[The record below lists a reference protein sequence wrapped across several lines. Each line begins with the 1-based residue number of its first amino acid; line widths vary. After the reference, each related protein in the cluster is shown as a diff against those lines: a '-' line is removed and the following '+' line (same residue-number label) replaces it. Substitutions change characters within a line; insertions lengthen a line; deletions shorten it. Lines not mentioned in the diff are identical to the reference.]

1 MMKTQT
7 NARDNKELKDVV
19 VVYNDNDNEED
30 LIING
35 GGNTSKVGLI
45 LLLSLITLL
54 SLAQQN
60 WRGYNFAG
68 ASSSSSIT
76 LSSQSRSSYTPL
88 ITSIYNSNNNSSQRQ
103 SGTSMSKDDLPIY
116 LIQPSANNNSNQ
128 RTAQIT
134 WGKLAKQWNRTAQY
148 EDIFQLA
155 TPISSLP
162 FGNST
167 ISTQQQQKR
176 RRIVVMI
183 HCGPKTGS
191 TTLRRA
197 CKINLEHTCGIQRNT
212 AGHYP
217 VGYMDETKLYPLI
230 HQCTNTTHFCAK
242 EITMPSSFDVV
253 PIYNNVLFVHMFPF
267 RMYDEWA
274 RSALKQQYDARGNK
288 GCNTAKSLLEQCK
301 HNRMEIDFRKYGKTE
316 LSKFK
321 EGVIQ
326 RVNLY
331 DNNNDDDKEEE
342 EKEKHVFLLYHH
354 RELNRILETLSVVYN
369 IPLLPGS
376 DGKGK
381 EVRPEG
387 TCVNDTK
394 LLQMFHDCFSSELME
409 LT

>member
-1 MMKTQT
+1 MMKTQN
-7 NARDNKELKDVV
+7 NARNNEEL
-19 VVYNDNDNEED
+19 VYNDNEE
-30 LIING
+30 IIS

-54 SLAQQN
+54 SLAQN
-60 WRGYNFAG
+60 LRGNNFLG
-68 ASSSSSIT
+68 ASSSTTSS
-76 LSSQSRSSYTPL
+76 SARSSYTPL
-88 ITSIYNSNNNSSQRQ
+88 ITSIYNNSSYQSTSSYGRSNNSQRQ
-103 SGTSMSKDDLPIY
+103 RVSSMSKDDLPIY
-116 LIQPSANNNSNQ
+116 LIQSANNNQ
-128 RTAQIT
+128 TYAQIT
-134 WGKLAKQWNRTAQY
+134 WSKLAKQWNRTAQY

-155 TPISSLP
+155 TPTSSLP
-162 FGNST
+162 FSNSASSSKT
-167 ISTQQQQKR
+167 LQQQR
-176 RRIVVMI
+176 RRVVVMI

-197 CKINLEHTCGIQRNT
+197 CKINLEHTCGIRRNT
-212 AGHYP
+212 TGHYP

-230 HQCTNTTHFCAK
+230 RQCINTTHFCAK
-242 EITMPSSFDVV
+242 EVVMPSSFDIV
-253 PIYNNVLFVHMFPF
+253 PRYENALFVHMFPF

-274 RSALKQQYDARGNK
+274 RSALKQQYDARGSK
-288 GCNTAKSLLEQCK
+288 GCNTAKSLLEECK

-321 EGVIQ
+321 EGVVQ
-326 RVNLY
+326 RMNLY
-331 DNNNDDDKEEE
+331 DDDDDDKKKGTMIMNDEQ
-342 EKEKHVFLLYHH
+342 HVFLLYHH
-354 RELNRILETLSVVYN
+354 RELNRVLETLSVVYD